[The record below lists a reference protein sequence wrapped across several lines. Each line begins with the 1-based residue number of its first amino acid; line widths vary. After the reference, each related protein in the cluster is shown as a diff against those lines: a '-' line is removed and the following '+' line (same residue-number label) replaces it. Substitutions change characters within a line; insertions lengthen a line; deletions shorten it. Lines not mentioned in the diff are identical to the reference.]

1 MAEFQCRATFPAMRN
16 GSITPVTFD
25 SCVDLFTA
33 CLGVD
38 AGTFCRSAGPGSGAG
53 LAAVALPKSPWP
65 TVALPSLRQA
75 EAGASSNGHSTCT
88 LAEAAVSK
96 DMQSK
101 VALLPGCPSKTGKTV
116 RVNSDIWN
124 NVSHIDGWIVEKL
137 ASSKSQ
143 AAVDPSSPLAM
154 NASSQCVEVLR
165 TQLCHMH
172 MPECNMQGGPIKM
185 TYVDKEGVGCC
196 LTRDYALLW

>member
-1 MAEFQCRATFPAMRN
+1 
-16 GSITPVTFD
+16 
-25 SCVDLFTA
+25 
-33 CLGVD
+33 
-38 AGTFCRSAGPGSGAG
+38 
-53 LAAVALPKSPWP
+53 
-65 TVALPSLRQA
+65 
-75 EAGASSNGHSTCT
+75 
-88 LAEAAVSK
+88 
-96 DMQSK
+96 MQSK

-154 NASSQCVEVLR
+154 NASSPCVEVLR

-172 MPECNMQGGPIKM
+172 MPECNVQGGPIKM
-185 TYVDKEGVGCC
+185 TYV
-196 LTRDYALLW
+196 

>member
-1 MAEFQCRATFPAMRN
+1 MAEFQCRATFPAMRA

-38 AGTFCRSAGPGSGAG
+38 AGNFCRSAGPGSGAG

-75 EAGASSNGHSTCT
+75 EDGATSNGHSTCT

-116 RVNSDIWN
+116 RVNSDIWSN
-124 NVSHIDGWIVEKL
+124 ASHIDGWIVQKL
-137 ASSKSQ
+137 ASTKSQ
-143 AAVDPSSPLAM
+143 AADPSSPLAL
-154 NASSQCVEVLR
+154 NASSQCAEVLR

-185 TYVDKEGVGCC
+185 TYV
-196 LTRDYALLW
+196 